1 MKTSLQGILA
11 IIAEEAI
18 VLSTYRDKKGVPT
31 IGIGHTAAAGPP
43 TPMPGAK
50 ITIEDAIRIFAA
62 DLAKFERH
70 VDSAIKRPLKQ
81 HEHDALVGFDFN
93 TGAIESGTVD
103 DKLNAGGIAA
113 AMATLQQYEKS
124 GGQYV
129 KGLDLRRDREEAMF
143 TRGIYPAVTHVVV
156 YDHYP
161 GVRRLVPVSQLD
173 LSALGAA
180 APTPPVTQP
189 DDPGIEDM
197 PAPAPKTSSAT
208 LAKLI
213 GALLLAAIGGLIAF
227 VTGNLGA
234 N

>member
-18 VLSTYRDKKGVPT
+18 VLSTYKDKKGVPT

-43 TPMPGAK
+43 VPMPGAK
-50 ITIEDAIRIFAA
+50 ITIERAISIFAA
-62 DLAKFERH
+62 DLGRFERH
-70 VDSAIKRPLKQ
+70 VAGAIKRPLKQ
-81 HEHDALVGFDFN
+81 HEFDALVSFDFN

-143 TRGIYPAVTHVVV
+143 TRGIYPKVPHFKV
-156 YDHYP
+156 YDRYP
-161 GVRRLVPVSQLD
+161 GTVREVPPRRRRQSCSRMIRASRICQRLRPRHHRPRWPS
-173 LSALGAA
+173 
-180 APTPPVTQP
+180 
-189 DDPGIEDM
+189 
-197 PAPAPKTSSAT
+197 SSARCCWRPS
-208 LAKLI
+208 
-213 GALLLAAIGGLIAF
+213 AA
-227 VTGNLGA
+227 
-234 N
+234 